1 MLERHGDTVVVGRSC
16 FLSCAEGEVED
27 RGACELQESQVVVRE
42 FFSGDASGVEGPDA
56 RQILVG
62 WCWGVGE
69 DEELVFEVV
78 APGLV
83 ERPFPVAAK
92 VGCL

>member
-1 MLERHGDTVVVGRSC
+1 MLERHGDTVVVVRSC
-16 FLSCAEGEVED
+16 FLSCAESEVED
-27 RGACELQESQVVVRE
+27 RGARELQESQVVVRE

-56 RQILVG
+56 RLIPVG